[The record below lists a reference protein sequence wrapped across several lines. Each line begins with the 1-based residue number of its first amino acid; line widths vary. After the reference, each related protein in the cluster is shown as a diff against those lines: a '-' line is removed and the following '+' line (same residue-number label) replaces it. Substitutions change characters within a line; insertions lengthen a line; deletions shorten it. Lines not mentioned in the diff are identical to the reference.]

1 MRGIALE
8 HAVAHL
14 SLRVLHQ
21 EPPLRSLHKD
31 DDGDHDDR
39 HEQQTDDQR
48 GGERA
53 LPAEFECAD
62 QSRWQLGDNAGE
74 NDQRDAVAD
83 AARRDLLA
91 EPHQEHGAADQRDD
105 GGDAEEPAGIEHDS
119 ASALETDGDAVAL
132 QRGKQHRAVARIL
145 VDLPAPLLAFLLQLL
160 EMRRDGGEQLDDDRR
175 RDIRHDVER
184 EDRHAPDRAAREHVE
199 HAENAGLVL
208 PEHVGKGLRVDAG
221 DRDIGAEPIDQQ
233 RAEREP
239 DALLQ
244 LVGLGEGREIE
255 IGDELF
261 CGGDHRGALFS

>member
-21 EPPLRSLHKD
+21 KPPLRSLHKD
-31 DDGDHDDR
+31 DDGDDDDR
-39 HEQQTDDQR
+39 HDQQPDDQR
-48 GGERA
+48 RRERA
-53 LPAEFECAD
+53 LPAELERAD
-62 QSRWQLGDNAGE
+62 QSVRQLRDDAGE
-74 NDQRDAVAD
+74 DDERDAVAD
-83 AARRDLLA
+83 AARGDLLA
-91 EPHQEHGAADQRDD
+91 EPHQEHGAADQRDA
-105 GGDAEEPAGIEHDS
+105 GGDAEEPAGIEHHV
-119 ASALETDGDAVAL
+119 ARAFKADGDAVAL
-132 QRGKQHRAVARIL
+132 QRGEKHRAVAGIL
-145 VDLPAPLLAFLLQLL
+145 VDLPAALLAFLLQLL

-208 PEHVGKGLRVDAG
+208 PEHVGKRLRVDAG
-221 DRDIGAEPIDQQ
+221 DRDIGAEPVDQQ

-239 DALLQ
+239 DALLE
-244 LVGLGEGREIE
+244 LVGLGEGREVE

-261 CGGDHRGALFS
+261 CGGDHRGAFFP